1 MKEGSGPTNGSKPT
15 HRKPSE
21 VGQTPLSE
29 NALERTTTG
38 ISGLDDI
45 LNGGL
50 PQVTGLGLWVTSEI
64 MKKDSWTIRVRSSRN
79 PLHTGTVFSIV
90 IPKIHLS

>member
-1 MKEGSGPTNGSKPT
+1 MNESSERTNGSKPT

-21 VGQTPLSE
+21 LGQTPLSE

-50 PQVTGLGLWVTSEI
+50 PHWTGQGLWITSEI
-64 MKKDSWTIRVRSSRN
+64 MKKNSWTIRVRSSRN